1 MQKIKCLIISKNDFF
16 LIENSN
22 IVIEEIFIKD
32 ATIKDPFYLSNI
44 EFFIDKNIINVCFQI
59 IQNFSLKELGTIY
72 IKEISNVISNSN
84 NLNFIINLLNHNYVV
99 IKNPSDRFL
108 SEDKVKTMFN
118 KLIESNDPI
127 IYLKTAIYYTG
138 IRWINNHNITYKK
151 GQEIEKIILSH
162 DFKEND
168 NAGNSNYVSLLIQY
182 CKLFVKDRW
191 EEVEKK
197 IFNNTIW
204 TKDYINAIIKSR
216 SKDIEE
222 KILEINDIGLYFN
235 YYKNVLKKPWE
246 DFKGNMNDKLIE
258 AAISSIESNR
268 KYAIIY
274 SQETGRPLNPV
285 ILEEIITNLENTLN
299 NGIGY
304 AYEIGN
310 SGLYQT
316 VKMMKKRFPRFEKI
330 LLDYSDKNGGLKIT
344 GIPYEEDSDFL
355 HYRTILDEAIYNYTI
370 TNRGGTWPEIGI
382 NNKDD
387 LLKLRTQIVDHDTL
401 SFRLKGYGDL
411 DY

>member
-1 MQKIKCLIISKNDFF
+1 MRKIKNLLISKNEFF
-16 LIENSN
+16 LIKNSN
-22 IVIEEIFIKD
+22 IDINSLHIN
-32 ATIKDPFYLSNI
+32 THIKDPFFLNNI
-44 EFFIDKNIINVCFQI
+44 EFFIDKKIINVCFQI
-59 IQNFSLKELGTIY
+59 IQNFSQKEIGTVY
-72 IKEISNVISNSN
+72 IKIISDILSNSDD
-84 NLNFIINLLNHNYVV
+84 LNFIINLLNHNYVI
-99 IKNPSDRFL
+99 IKNPNDRFL
-108 SEDKVKTMFN
+108 SKNNVKIMFD
-118 KLIESNDPI
+118 KLIESNDLI

-138 IRWINNHNITYKK
+138 VRWINNNNIPYKK

-204 TKDYINAIIKSR
+204 TRDYINAIIKSR

-222 KILEINDIGLYFN
+222 KILEINDTNLYYN

-246 DFKGNMNDKLIE
+246 DFKGNMSDKLIE

-268 KYAIIY
+268 KYAIMY
-274 SQETGRPLNPV
+274 SQETGIPLNPV
-285 ILEEIITNLENTLN
+285 ILEEIITNLESLLN
-299 NGIGY
+299 DSIGY
-304 AYEIGN
+304 VYEIGN
-310 SGLYQT
+310 SGLYET

-330 LLDYSDKNGGLKIT
+330 LLDCSNKNGGLKIT
-344 GIPYEEDSDFL
+344 GIPYEEKSDFL

-382 NNKDD
+382 NNRQD